1 MWRDHPL
8 LGVGAGNFELD
19 LPQYGVYGV
28 RTHANSW
35 YLQSL
40 AEGGIVLFLATLA
53 MVGASIGGFLEKPLV
68 ARLRAQSP
76 WVIAALAASVAL
88 GLHQT
93 VDDFVFYPK
102 VGGAWF
108 LLLGIAAAAFR
119 A

>member
-1 MWRDHPL
+1 M
-8 LGVGAGNFELD
+8 
-19 LPQYGVYGV
+19 YGV

-40 AEGGIVLFLATLA
+40 AEGGIVLFSATLT
-53 MVGASIGGFLEKPLV
+53 MVGASIGAFLKKPLV
-68 ARLRAQSP
+68 ARLRAQPP

-88 GLHQT
+88 ALHQS